1 MGRVRPTLV
10 KSIGQKLVERYPTA
24 FSDDF
29 DENKEKVDEYA
40 EVKSKHLRNR
50 VAGYVTHLKELE
62 KKQQD

>member
-10 KSIGQKLVERYPTA
+10 KSIGQKLTERYPNA

-29 DENKEKVDEYA
+29 EENKDTVDEYA

-50 VAGYVTHLKELE
+50 IAGYVTHLKELE
-62 KKQQD
+62 QKQQD